1 MLNIRK
7 ATVND
12 LPAITEIYNDAVM
25 NTTATFDTQ
34 TRSIE
39 DRTAWF
45 NNRDDNFPIFV
56 AEKNDAIVGYVSLN
70 KWSDKKGYDRTAEIS
85 LYILPGFQGEGI
97 GKRLIEFIVA
107 EAQETHLHSILARIT
122 EGNEV
127 SIHLHK
133 AVGFEV
139 CGQLKEAGFKFDRY
153 LDVTFMQKML
163 RNQ

>member
-7 ATVND
+7 AGNAD
-12 LPAITEIYNDAVM
+12 LPSITDIYNDAVA

-34 TRSIE
+34 TRTLE
-39 DRTAWF
+39 DRTQWF
-45 NNRDDNFPIFV
+45 NNRDENFPIFV
-56 AEKNDAIVGYVSLN
+56 AEKNKQIVGYASLN

-85 LYILPGFQGEGI
+85 LYILPGYQGEGI
-97 GKRLIEFIVA
+97 GKQLIEFIVA
-107 EAQETHLHSILARIT
+107 EAEETHLHSIIARIT

-139 CGQLKEAGFKFDRY
+139 TGHLKEAGFKFERY
-153 LDVTFMQKML
+153 LDVTIMQKML